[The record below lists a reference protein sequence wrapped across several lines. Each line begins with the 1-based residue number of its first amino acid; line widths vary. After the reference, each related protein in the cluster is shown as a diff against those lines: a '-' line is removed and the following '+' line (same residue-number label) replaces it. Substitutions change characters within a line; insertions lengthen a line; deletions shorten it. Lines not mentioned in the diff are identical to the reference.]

1 MSVGNPF
8 IPFLLDWFQQ
18 WWPALVLGLIVYFG
32 LNFILKPR
40 SAKQEVDAL
49 QVSRNEIMSSLFCT
63 EQQANQLLAIYGGNS
78 AKAIHEIKTGRAV
91 MPGMEVSDVAVF
103 GGEFRSFSV
112 AETDFKLETHDGRS
126 EFLDATADALLVVGV
141 VDPEQRADAQGTG
154 RADRGKA
161 HAQLFWRRGESWN
174 RFLLTST
181 RLDYSVLGEQK
192 ENSGIRNFRLLI
204 AELPKQSPNIRT
216 DSSAQRLH
224 DELRAPLYKS
234 LADFEAEATQILRNW
249 EF

>member
-1 MSVGNPF
+1 MSEGVPF
-8 IPFLLDWFQQ
+8 IPFLLAWLQQ

-40 SAKQEVDAL
+40 SAKQQVDAL
-49 QVSRNEIMSSLFCT
+49 ELSRNEIITTLSCT
-63 EQQANQLLAIYGGNS
+63 EQQANQLLAIYEGNS
-78 AKAIHEIKTGRAV
+78 AKAIHEVKTGKAV

-103 GGEFRSFSV
+103 GGEFRSFST
-112 AETDFKLETHDGRS
+112 EGGEFKLETHDGRS
-126 EFLDATADALLVVGV
+126 EFLEGAADALLVVGV
-141 VDPEQRADAQGTG
+141 VDPAQRADTEGTG

-161 HAQLFWRRGESWN
+161 HAQLFWRRGETWT

-181 RLDYSVLGEQK
+181 RLDYSVLGDKK

-204 AELPKQSPNIRT
+204 AELPSQSPNIRT
-216 DSSAQRLH
+216 DSSTQHLQ

-234 LADFEAEATQILRNW
+234 LADFEAEATQTLRNW